1 MPLQKVY
8 IVPRK
13 QNKVVYL
20 SWIKF
25 KPYSKPMMLKH
36 YSAECSLDLREKFNH
51 YKEEYCK
58 ESIHLFHWQMLL
70 ALLP

>member
-1 MPLQKVY
+1 
-8 IVPRK
+8 
-13 QNKVVYL
+13 
-20 SWIKF
+20 
-25 KPYSKPMMLKH
+25 MMLKH